1 MNKKRND
8 NLNPNGTLD
17 DLKIHIPSHI
27 FQVAQL
33 TRQGEGFSEYCAGY
47 LVDGW
52 LYLQKK
58 KGNNEQKYFN
68 LIFPLIRRTT
78 SHFKVLPSDF
88 PNSHSLHRENC
99 FTQS

>member
-8 NLNPNGTLD
+8 NLNLNGTLD

-33 TRQGEGFSEYCAGY
+33 TRQGEGFSEYFAGY

-52 LYLQKK
+52 LHLQK

-68 LIFPLIRRTT
+68 LIFPTHSKNYQSFQSFTIRFPQLSLIT
-78 SHFKVLPSDF
+78 P
-88 PNSHSLHRENC
+88 
-99 FTQS
+99 

>member
-33 TRQGEGFSEYCAGY
+33 TRQGEGFSEYFAGY
-47 LVDGW
+47 LVDG
-52 LYLQKK
+52 
-58 KGNNEQKYFN
+58 
-68 LIFPLIRRTT
+68 
-78 SHFKVLPSDF
+78 
-88 PNSHSLHRENC
+88 
-99 FTQS
+99 